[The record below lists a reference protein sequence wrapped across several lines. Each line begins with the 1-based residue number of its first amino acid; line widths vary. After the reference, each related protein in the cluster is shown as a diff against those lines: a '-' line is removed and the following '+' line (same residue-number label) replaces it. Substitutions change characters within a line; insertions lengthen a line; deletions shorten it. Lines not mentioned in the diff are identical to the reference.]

1 MSRDAHKLVFDVLCL
16 FEDGNVLMDDERYRF
31 RGSCQRTCSLL
42 RREGKRIDQDR
53 QTGAVRA
60 ADRLLLLQ
68 HLLPVPDCAQR
79 GVLLRLED
87 APLRIEKCDPICR

>member
-16 FEDGNVLMDDERYRF
+16 FEDGNVLMDDERFRF
-31 RGSCQRTCSLL
+31 RGSCQLTRSML
-42 RREGKRIDQDR
+42 RREGQRIDQDR

-68 HLLPVPDCAQR
+68 RRLPVPDCAQR